1 MSMQGTPIAQ
11 LPSMI
16 TRIAVDPA
24 GRSIAC
30 ATAAGTVHLFDT
42 TSLTE
47 VWSARHGG
55 RWRGVPLHSISIS
68 GRGDVVC
75 TGGEDGTAVLWSVPD
90 GRRAARLTYEHRV
103 PVLSSSISRDGRQLA
118 LGYRTGVIVL
128 RDMVD
133 HRETGRLHHDVWANQ
148 VEHDSTGA
156 RIASAGYDKTVR
168 VWHVSDHSPA
178 WRVSTPGLAGSLS
191 IAPEDDRLVVN
202 GFGSRAAVLSMEDG
216 TELGALQHD
225 ADVLFVRFS
234 ADGRRIVTES
244 ETGVVTMW
252 NGESLDKMAELTFDR
267 TVADPHALPAGAA
280 VAFGYGDELRL
291 FTLSSEES
299 T

>member
-1 MSMQGTPIAQ
+1 MSPLAGTRSTRGGGMSMQGTPIAQ

-68 GRGDVVC
+68 GRGDMVC

-128 RDMVD
+128 RDMV
-133 HRETGRLHHDVWANQ
+133 A
-148 VEHDSTGA
+148 A
-156 RIASAGYDKTVR
+156 I
-168 VWHVSDHSPA
+168 
-178 WRVSTPGLAGSLS
+178 
-191 IAPEDDRLVVN
+191 
-202 GFGSRAAVLSMEDG
+202 SRAKD
-216 TELGALQHD
+216 
-225 ADVLFVRFS
+225 
-234 ADGRRIVTES
+234 
-244 ETGVVTMW
+244 
-252 NGESLDKMAELTFDR
+252 ELTARRGGCTTTSGR
-267 TVADPHALPAGAA
+267 TRSSTTPQAPGSPRPATTRRSASGTSAITPRRGA
-280 VAFGYGDELRL
+280 YRL
-291 FTLSSEES
+291 LASRAR
-299 T
+299 